1 MLQLTPAVAAVT
13 PPNTTSMQQTLTDE
27 PSTTLDPIVVVAN
40 QTPTAISD
48 IPATV
53 WYIDEAQVDEAA
65 RTGKRLG
72 DFTARLPVSSSVPP
86 PIETWPL

>member
-1 MLQLTPAVAAVT
+1 MSNPA
-13 PPNTTSMQQTLTDE
+13 PRF
-27 PSTTLDPIVVVAN
+27 DPIVVVAN

-53 WYIDEAQVDEAA
+53 WYVDEFQVDEAA

-72 DFTARLPVSSSVPP
+72 DFIAQQVRCFRPG
-86 PIETWPL
+86 